1 MSHAVTELESELRQG
16 GDPARAEAQRAYFKL
31 DMQYLGTTLPETRAK
46 VRAWLKAQQVT
57 ERDDVWA
64 VATQLW
70 SADAFQ
76 FRQAAVEV
84 LDARRRVLGA
94 SDLADVEQLLRTS
107 HTWALVDPLAT
118 NVVWAI
124 ASQDADG
131 LPLPGDVLDR
141 WAGDED
147 FWIRRSALLSQLRV
161 VRPVDGD
168 PTRFFGYADEMLDE
182 REFFIRKAIGWV
194 LRDMGRR
201 RPDEVAAWVLPRAGR
216 LSGVTRREVLKVLS
230 DDQRQELSATRQPH

>member
-1 MSHAVTELESELRQG
+1 M
-16 GDPARAEAQRAYFKL
+16 
-31 DMQYLGTTLPETRAK
+31 
-46 VRAWLKAQQVT
+46 
-57 ERDDVWA
+57 
-64 VATQLW
+64 
-70 SADAFQ
+70 
-76 FRQAAVEV
+76 
-84 LDARRRVLGA
+84 
-94 SDLADVEQLLRTS
+94 
-107 HTWALVDPLAT
+107 
-118 NVVWAI
+118 
-124 ASQDADG
+124 
-131 LPLPGDVLDR
+131 DR

>member
-16 GDPARAEAQRAYFKL
+16 GDPARAQAQRAYFKL

-70 SADAFQ
+70 SADVFQ

-94 SDLADVEQLLRTS
+94 SDLADVEKLLRTS

-124 ASQDADG
+124 ASRDADG
-131 LPLPGDVLDR
+131 LPLPGEVLDR

-161 VRPVDGD
+161 VRPADGD

-194 LRDMGRR
+194 LRDTARK
-201 RPDEVAAWVLPRAGR
+201 RPGLVFDWLLPRAR
-216 LSGVTRREVLKVLS
+216 RASGVTFREAVKPL
-230 DDQRQELSATRQPH
+230 DDAQHAALLAVR